1 MTLDAWITIAVIA
14 LMVLVMAFNL
24 AGPDLVLVGGLALL
38 LGRGVI
44 EPGEAFVG
52 LANSAVVTVAVLY
65 VVAAGV
71 KETGALDWL
80 ARALLG
86 TPRWIPG
93 GAQMRLMWPVAA
105 LSAFLNNT
113 PVVAMFM
120 PLVQDWARRLP
131 NLSAS
136 MLLMPLSYAAILGG
150 TCTIIGTSTNLVVVG
165 MAVARDP
172 TLSFPLFEIGLIG
185 LPTVLLGILYVVLVS
200 PYLLEDRKAITE
212 GNGARAYTIAMR
224 VEAESPVVGQKI
236 GTLRALEGL
245 YLFELERAGVVYPAV
260 SPDVLVEAN
269 DVLRFAGVVESIGEL
284 RKMRIVPVASDV
296 APTDADESVQ
306 SRRLSLL
313 PSRAAEAYWVEAV
326 IAPQSAMLGV
336 SVREYGFRTRYKA
349 AILAVH
355 RQGVRI
361 SETKI
366 GDIMLEAGDV
376 LLIEAQPGFVED
388 RQRDPNFALV
398 AAVADSERPRHD
410 KAPLALGILLAM
422 VVVNVA
428 ELAPL
433 LTASLLAAAAM
444 LLTGCLSGNQAR
456 RAIDWQVIMT
466 IGAALGIATALE
478 RSGAAE
484 VCATHLV
491 AAAASAG
498 PLGVMGVLYLL
509 TAILAGAVSTKTAA
523 AVMFPIAWHVAG
535 DLHIPYIAMSYVIM
549 LSAATAFSTPIG
561 YQTNLMVYGP
571 GGYRYVDFLKLG
583 LPLQVLVGVSSLFF
597 VWLYWL

>member
-1 MTLDAWITIAVIA
+1 MTVDAWITVAVITA
-14 LMVLVMAFNL
+14 MVLVMAFNL
-24 AGPDLVLVGGLALL
+24 AGPDLVLVGGLAVLL
-38 LGRGVI
+38 AAGVI
-44 EPGEAFVG
+44 APNEAFLG
-52 LANSAVVTVAVLY
+52 LANSAVITVAVLY

-86 TPRWIPG
+86 TPRFIPG

-172 TLSFPLFEIGLIG
+172 SLSFPLFEIGLIG
-185 LPTVLLGILYVVLVS
+185 VPAVLIGILYVVLVS

-224 VEAESPVVGQKI
+224 VEPESPVVGKKI

-284 RKMRIVPVASDV
+284 RKMRIVPVASD
-296 APTDADESVQ
+296 ALPADEESARL
-306 SRRLSLL
+306 RRLSLL
-313 PSRAAEAYWVEAV
+313 PAPAVEASWVEAV
-326 IAPQSAMLGV
+326 IAPQSAMVGV

-361 SETKI
+361 AETKI
-366 GDIMLEAGDV
+366 GDILLEPGDV

-410 KAPLALGILLAM
+410 KAALALGILLVM
-422 VVVNVA
+422 VVVNVT
-428 ELAPL
+428 ELLPL

-456 RAIDWQVIMT
+456 RSIDWQVIMT
-466 IGAALGIATALE
+466 VGAALGLATGLE

-484 VCATHLV
+484 VCATALV
-491 AAAASAG
+491 DVACPTGA
-498 PLGVMGVLYLL
+498 LGVLGVIYLL

-535 DLHIPYIAMSYVIM
+535 ELHVPTIAMSYVIM

-583 LPLQVLVGVSSLFF
+583 LPLQVLVGLSSLFF

>member
-1 MTLDAWITIAVIA
+1 MTPDAWITVAVIA

-24 AGPDLVLVGGLALL
+24 AGPDLVLVGGLTILL
-38 LGRGVI
+38 AAGVI
-44 EPGEAFVG
+44 LPAEAFAG
-52 LANSAVVTVAVLY
+52 MANSAVVTVGVLY

-86 TPRWIPG
+86 SPRWIPG

-120 PLVQDWARRLP
+120 PLVQDWARRIP

-136 MLLMPLSYAAILGG
+136 MLLMPMSYAAILGG

-165 MAVARDP
+165 MAAERDP
-172 TLSFPLFEIGLIG
+172 SLTFPLFEIGLIG
-185 LPTVLLGILYVVLVS
+185 LPAVLLGIVYVVLVS
-200 PYLLEDRKAITE
+200 RYLLDDRKAITE
-212 GNGARAYTIAMR
+212 GAGARAYTIAMR

-260 SPDVLVEAN
+260 SPDVLVEAH

-284 RKMRIVPVASDV
+284 RKMRIVPVA
-296 APTDADESVQ
+296 TDDLGPSSEDSAQ
-306 SRRLSLL
+306 LRRLSLL
-313 PSRAAEAYWVEAV
+313 RPPEAHWVEAV
-326 IAPQSAMLGV
+326 IAPQSAMVGV

-361 SETKI
+361 AETKI
-366 GDIMLEAGDV
+366 GDIRLEAGDV

-398 AAVADSERPRHD
+398 AAVADSSPPRHD
-410 KAPLALGILLAM
+410 KAPLALGILVAM
-422 VVVNVA
+422 VVVNVT
-428 ELAPL
+428 EFLPL

-444 LLTGCLSGNQAR
+444 LLTGCLSGNHAR
-456 RAIDWQVIMT
+456 RAIDWQVLLT
-466 IGAALGIATALE
+466 VGAALGLATGLE

-484 VCATHLV
+484 VCATGLLTAV
-491 AAAASAG
+491 ASTG
-498 PLGVMGVLYLL
+498 PLGVLGAIYFL
-509 TAILAGAVSTKTAA
+509 TAVLAGAVSTKTAA

-535 DLHIPYIAMSYVIM
+535 DQHIPYVAMSYVIM

-583 LPLQVLVGVSSLFF
+583 LPLQVLVGLSSLFF